1 MRISRNQGDG
11 MNSVSVLAS
20 ATVAVLLVAPAAFA
34 DVSVQMTNNRVVT
47 GTDGKQTLQDG
58 SHARPGDVLEYHATY
73 KNNGA
78 KPARDLLATLPVPR
92 NGLEYLPKTA
102 FPDGVQASL
111 DGKTY
116 GTPPL
121 MRTVKL
127 PDGKEVLRE
136 VPLSEYRFL
145 RWKLG
150 ELQPGKSV
158 QVGARMRVVSEQVA
172 EASAK

>member
-1 MRISRNQGDG
+1 MLVAGI
-11 MNSVSVLAS
+11 
-20 ATVAVLLVAPAAFA
+20 AVLLAAPAAFA
-34 DVSVQMTNNRVVT
+34 EVSVQVTTNRVVT
-47 GTDGKQTLQDG
+47 GVDGKQTLQDG
-58 SHARPGDVLEYHATY
+58 SHARPGDVLEYHAVY
-73 KNNGA
+73 RNNGA
-78 KPARDLLATLPVPR
+78 KPARDLLATLPVPA

-111 DGKTY
+111 DGRTFT
-116 GTPPL
+116 TPPL

-136 VPLSEYRFL
+136 VPVSEYRFL

-150 ELQPGKSV
+150 ELPPGKSV
-158 QVGARMRVVSEQVA
+158 TVGARMRVLSEPVA